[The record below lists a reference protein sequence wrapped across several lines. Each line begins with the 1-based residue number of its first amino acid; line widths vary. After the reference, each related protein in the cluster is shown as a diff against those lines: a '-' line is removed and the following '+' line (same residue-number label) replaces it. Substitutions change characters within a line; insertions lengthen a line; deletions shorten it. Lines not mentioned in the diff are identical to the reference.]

1 MKHILLP
8 TDFSKNALKACEYA
22 IALFKK
28 EASTFYVLHADPSAT
43 STGRGASLNK
53 ELAKTVAHLKN
64 ISTGSEHH
72 FETKLL
78 LKDLFAG
85 VERFIIE
92 KDIDFIVMGTKG
104 SSALKELFM
113 GSKAVK
119 MLESIRICPILMVP
133 DTYQHVPIER
143 FMIATNFDH
152 YYERVELNPVIRLAK
167 NSGVEIQVVHV
178 IDGAPL
184 SDYQE
189 KLKALLKK
197 KMKGINFSFE
207 EVSQTESLA
216 NTITELVAERNV
228 HLLAMIYHRY
238 GFFKELFATG
248 VIKKL
253 AFNTSVPFLV
263 LPEVE

>member
-8 TDFSKNALKACEYA
+8 TDFSENALKASEYA
-22 IALFKK
+22 LELFKK
-28 EASTFYVLHADPSAT
+28 EASTFYMLHADPGAA

-53 ELAKTVAHLKN
+53 ELAKTAEKLKN
-64 ISTGSEHH
+64 KSTSSEHY

-78 LKDLFAG
+78 LKDLFVG
-85 VERFIIE
+85 IKRFIVE

-113 GSKAVK
+113 GSRAVK

-133 DTYQHVPIER
+133 ETYEHVRIER

-152 YYERVELNPVIRLAK
+152 YYERIELHPVIRLAK
-167 NSGVEIQVVHV
+167 NSGAEIQVVHV

-184 SDYQE
+184 TDYQE
-189 KLKALLKK
+189 KLKVLLKK

-207 EVSQTESLA
+207 EVSQTDSLA
-216 NTITELVAERNV
+216 STISELITERNV
-228 HLLAMIYHRY
+228 QLLAMIYHRH
-238 GFFKELFATG
+238 GFFESLFTTG

>member
-1 MKHILLP
+1 MP
-8 TDFSKNALKACEYA
+8 TDFSENALKACEYA
-22 IALFKK
+22 VALFKK
-28 EASTFYVLHADPSAT
+28 EACTFYVLHASQDAS
-43 STGRGASLNK
+43 STGRGGPLNK
-53 ELAKTVAHLKN
+53 ELAKAAVHLKI
-64 ISTGSEHH
+64 ISTNPEHQ
-72 FETKLL
+72 FKTKLL
-78 LKDLFAG
+78 LKNLFAG

-92 KDIDFIVMGTKG
+92 KDIDFIVMGTTG

-113 GSKAVK
+113 GSRAVK

-133 DTYQHVPIER
+133 KTYQAVPIER

-152 YYERVELNPVIRLAK
+152 YYERVELNPVIRLAQ
-167 NSGVEIQVVHV
+167 NLGVEIQVVHV

-184 SDYQE
+184 TDYQE
-189 KLKALLKK
+189 KLKDLLKK

-216 NTITELVAERNV
+216 KTISVLMAERKV
-228 HLLAMIYHRY
+228 QLLAMIYHRH
-238 GFFKELFATG
+238 GFFESLFTTG